1 MAFRSSLF
9 SIKAAPAACAFKLSV
24 YIRRTVVAN
33 INKNAFV
40 SETKATL
47 NQQIA
52 VLATLTAALLGEIEL
67 LHSTV
72 AATHTNSLSEPEPPV
87 AEEPQADFRVDFYK
101 EVERYE
107 IALIKGA
114 LKQSRGNQRKAAQLL
129 AMNSTTLNA
138 KIKHYGIYTVDVIA
152 QYTSHLEGSH
162 RPVRSRTTL
171 MMHDRVPAM
180 T

>member
-1 MAFRSSLF
+1 M
-9 SIKAAPAACAFKLSV
+9 
-24 YIRRTVVAN
+24 RRTVVAN

-40 SETKATL
+40 SETGAAL
-47 NQQIA
+47 NQQIE
-52 VLATLTAALLGEIEL
+52 VLATLTAALLGELEL
-67 LHSTV
+67 LQFTV
-72 AATHTNSLSEPEPPV
+72 AATHTDSLTGPEAPL
-87 AEEPQADFRVDFYK
+87 AEVREADFRVDFYK

-152 QYTSHLEGSH
+152 QYASHLDGSVSTRH
-162 RPVRSRTTL
+162 VSHHAHDARPRSSE
-171 MMHDRVPAM
+171 DGA
-180 T
+180 